1 MSKQHRYR
9 RALRWSLLLLAL
21 ALALP
26 LIPYAVAATA
36 TQFNNPGVEL
46 WNAVRDRV
54 QEPMTTQ
61 VGGVQSNQLIN
72 YWGDQWRL
80 FRADWLVPIGG
91 VILLGMLG
99 IVTLFYLI
107 RGPIKIEHGRSGKL
121 VPRFS
126 VNQRVV
132 HWLAAGV
139 FVLLGLT
146 GLILLYG
153 RYVLVPLLGPEGFGI
168 TASAC
173 KEIHN
178 LFGPLF
184 PVAIIAIMFSFG
196 RGNSFKAIDFKWF
209 LKAGGLFGHEMADSG
224 YYNGGQKTWFW
235 LTVLFGIAIS
245 VSGLILLF
253 PNFGQGREIMGG
265 AHFVHGIVAIVF
277 ITASLGH
284 IYIGTLGMEGAAESM
299 TQGYVDANWAAEH
312 HNLWFAEME
321 NAGMVGVS
329 PNTMEEVKRHDDR
342 DFRGY
347 VEPSARAKP
356 ASPKDP
362 HNPPSSTLAGAGTA
376 GAANPSKREES
387 L

>member
-9 RALRWSLLLLAL
+9 RALRWSVGLMAL
-21 ALALP
+21 ILILP
-26 LIPYAVAATA
+26 LIPYAVAATG

-80 FRADWLVPIGG
+80 FRSNLLVPIGG
-91 VILLGMLG
+91 IMLLGMLA
-99 IVTLFYLI
+99 IIMLFFLI
-107 RGPIKIEHGRSGKL
+107 RGPIKIEDGRSGKL

-146 GLILLYG
+146 GLVLLYG
-153 RYVLVPLLGPEGFGI
+153 RYVLVPILGPEGFGI

-173 KEIHN
+173 KEMHN

-184 PVAIIAIMFSFG
+184 PIAIVAIMIKFG

-253 PNFGQGREIMGG
+253 PNFGQGRELMGG
-265 AHFVHGIVAIVF
+265 AHVIHGVVAIIF

-299 TQGYVDANWAAEH
+299 TQGYVDSNWAAEH
-312 HNLWFAEME
+312 HNLWLAEMAA
-321 NAGMVGVS
+321 AGMVGVS

-347 VEPSARAKP
+347 SQPSARADKQSVEEASDRMPGGAP
-356 ASPKDP
+356 AQ
-362 HNPPSSTLAGAGTA
+362 T
-376 GAANPSKREES
+376 ANPSSRKES
-387 L
+387 P